1 MKWAQAM
8 GMFQEEPSPPTVMC
22 AMKSALLE
30 KDVVVSDWFV
40 GAQQG
45 EAVSEAALSVS
56 VSLRLL

>member
-1 MKWAQAM
+1 M
-8 GMFQEEPSPPTVMC
+8 GMFQEEPSPPTAMC